1 MSNSLSQEIEEEQA
15 FQPPPAHHPSAPP
28 HESFDISTTV
38 DPSYVIALIRKLLPS
53 DIKDGVHAV
62 RSDLICEQH
71 KAEGRKEDAVDL
83 RENGGEAE
91 AMESFENY
99 GKLDRPEPRSDEHN
113 QAGSTREEIW
123 EECGCILWDLAA
135 SEDHAQFMV
144 ENLILEVLL
153 ANLVVSQ
160 SSRITEISL
169 GIIGNLAC
177 HEMSRKK
184 IASTNGLVGVIV
196 EQLLLDDV
204 PCLCESCRVLTLCLQ
219 SGEGVIWAEAL
230 QAEPI
235 LSRILWIAENAL
247 NPQLIEKSVG
257 LLLAVLESQ
266 QEVAALLLPS
276 FLKLDLSSLLIK
288 LLAFEMSKLQGDRIP
303 ERYPV
308 LDLILRTIEALS
320 TMDDYS
326 QEICLNRELLQLVKE
341 LIKLPD
347 KFEVASSCVTAAVLI
362 ANILTDSKDVA
373 SELSKD
379 LNFLQGLFDVFP
391 FASDDTEA
399 RSAIWS
405 VISRLL
411 MLVQESEM
419 SPSIFHHLVSIL
431 ASKLDQIEDDLLAR
445 PLDSGEY
452 KVVDTPGTKMDAK
465 FIAVS
470 FKMNSP
476 SHLLTEWGYIN
487 LMKRIS
493 DILTRWKFLD
503 DRVKSTSSMEDYYI
517 NEEDVDKLLHCCCNA
532 SRL

>member
-1 MSNSLSQEIEEEQA
+1 MSNSLSQENEEEQA

-53 DIKDGVHAV
+53 DIKDGEHAV
-62 RSDLICEQH
+62 PTGLICEEP
-71 KAEGRKEDAVDL
+71 KAEGRKEGAVGL
-83 RENGGEAE
+83 PENGGEAE
-91 AMESFENY
+91 AMESSENY
-99 GKLDRPEPRSDEHN
+99 GKLDQPQPRSDDHS
-113 QAGSTREEIW
+113 QGGSTREEIW

-160 SSRITEISL
+160 SARITEISL

-184 IASTNGLVGVIV
+184 ITSTNGLVGVVV

-204 PCLCESCRVLTLCLQ
+204 PCLCEACR
-219 SGEGVIWAEAL
+219 GEGVIWAEAL

-235 LSRILWIAENAL
+235 LSRILWITENAL
-247 NPQLIEKSVG
+247 NPQLIEKLFVFFPECRFTLGCFRKSTG
-257 LLLAVLESQ
+257 SSSFTSSTFLEDG
-266 QEVAALLLPS
+266 S
-276 FLKLDLSSLLIK
+276 FKSSDQTLG
-288 LLAFEMSKLQGDRIP
+288 FRDEQLQGDRIP

-308 LDLILRTIEALS
+308 LDLILRAIEALS

-362 ANILTDSKDVA
+362 ANILTDAKDVA
-373 SELSKD
+373 FELSQD
-379 LNFLQGLFDVFP
+379 LNFLQGLLDVFP

-405 VISRLL
+405 VMSRLL

-431 ASKLDQIEDDLLAR
+431 TSKLDQIEDDLLAR
-445 PLDSGEY
+445 PLDYGEY
-452 KVVDTPGTKMDAK
+452 KTVDTPGRKMDAK
-465 FIAVS
+465 FIA
-470 FKMNSP
+470 
-476 SHLLTEWGYIN
+476 
-487 LMKRIS
+487 MKRIS

-517 NEEDVDKLLHCCCNA
+517 NEEDVDKLLHCCCNT
-532 SRL
+532 SR